1 MANDIIGTPV
11 ERVIPEGWHVLRNG
25 DVAMGDACT
34 GDYWWN
40 AVGPG
45 MSGKAT
51 DCNGFCFDNGVHL
64 VIRRNAPGPSVEKLR
79 RDRDDWKALT
89 ELQEVTVNN
98 LKAKVAELEAENVRL
113 GGLTGVVHDQE
124 ETVRWHRL
132 RHLESTRQIDSLK
145 AKVAE
150 LETALDAERASYSA
164 KDAEVDRLKAEAEQL
179 KRDLKASDARY
190 CQQFQDVGRMCDKLN
205 AIRKVMEGA

>member
-1 MANDIIGTPV
+1 MADDIIGTPV

-25 DVAMGDACT
+25 DVANGDACT

-45 MSGKAT
+45 MTGKAT

-64 VIRRNAPGPSVEKLR
+64 VIRRNAQEKPEPSVES
-79 RDRDDWKALT
+79 W
-89 ELQEVTVNN
+89 
-98 LKAKVAELEAENVRL
+98 
-113 GGLTGVVHDQE
+113 
-124 ETVRWHRL
+124 
-132 RHLESTRQIDSLK
+132 K